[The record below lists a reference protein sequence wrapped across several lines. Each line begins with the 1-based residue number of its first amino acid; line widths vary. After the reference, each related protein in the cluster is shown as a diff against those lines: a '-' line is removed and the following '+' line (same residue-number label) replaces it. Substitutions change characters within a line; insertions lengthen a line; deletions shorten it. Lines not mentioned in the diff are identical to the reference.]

1 MAGSWPKSTAPDMDS
16 AGRTRLL
23 VIGYG
28 STLRGDDAAGP
39 RVAEAVDQLQLPG
52 VRTLMPPLLTPELA
66 AEIAQAER
74 VVFVDATAVSAQEVH
89 LEKLNPSPS
98 SQLLGHAA
106 DPAILLALTR
116 DVFGSL
122 PHAWLLTIPAENF
135 TIGEE
140 LSERAQRGV
149 KEAIRQLR
157 MLAST
162 G

>member
-1 MAGSWPKSTAPDMDS
+1 MDS
-16 AGRTRLL
+16 APRTRLL

-52 VRTLMPPLLTPELA
+52 VRALMPPLLTPELA
-66 AEIAQAER
+66 AETAQAET
-74 VVFVDATAVSAQEVH
+74 VVFVDATAAPAQEVR
-89 LEKLNPSPS
+89 LEKLKPSPS

-122 PHAWLLTIPAENF
+122 PHAWLLTIPVKNF
-135 TIGEE
+135 AIGEG
-140 LSERAQRGV
+140 LSEQAQRGV
-149 KEAIRQLR
+149 AEAIRQVR
-157 MLAST
+157 ALAST